1 MISFSMALV
10 FAVLIFLL
18 VALYSGKLRAEV
30 SFFIAV
36 TVLIIAGVLSPSEAL
51 AGFANEQLAVIM
63 LLLVIS
69 DIIRKTDVIN
79 LVFNKLF
86 QGTKSVSGFIVKM
99 VVFVAPTSAFF
110 NNTPLVAMMM
120 PYVYSWSKKN
130 NISPSKLLIPL
141 SYAAILGGC
150 MTLVGTST
158 NLVVNGMA
166 VDAGFGSLD
175 IFDFAWVGFP
185 MVIIGGIYLAL
196 FSDKILPSH
205 KDAMEEFKEGWREYF
220 VETEIGTNSPVIGKS
235 VAEAGLRNLSGNF
248 LVEIIRNTSVITP
261 VSPEHILSS
270 GDKLIFTGE
279 TNSIPELSKPELG
292 LSLPKECIAS
302 ELSDVVEVVVSH
314 NSWLIGRLVK
324 NTHFRGK
331 YDAAIV
337 AIHRN
342 GAKMSGKIG
351 SVIIQAGD
359 VLLLFAGRDFGIR
372 ATGNEFYVISKKENK
387 KVDAKKAIMV
397 IAGVLLS
404 VVVSANTSLSLFSC
418 LLVVLAISF
427 FTKTLTGSEIKR
439 GVNLNMMLIMAFGL
453 ALGKAMSNS
462 GAAEFIATNILKIAE
477 PFGPVAILGMIFL
490 VTNLL
495 ASYMTNLAAVAI
507 IFPISVG
514 IAQSLGLPL
523 EPFIMIVAFGGA
535 ANFITPIG
543 YQTNLMVYGSGGYSF
558 NDFMKIGLP
567 LTILYIVIG
576 TLLMSLRYGLL

>member
-1 MISFSMALV
+1 MALV
-10 FAVLIFLL
+10 FAVIIFLL

-79 LVFNKLF
+79 LVFNQLF
-86 QGTKSVSGFIVKM
+86 RGTKTVSGFVFRM
-99 VVFVAPTSAFF
+99 VAFVAPTSAFF

-130 NISPSKLLIPL
+130 KISPSKLLIPL

-166 VDAGFGSLD
+166 VDAGFNSLN

-185 MVIIGGIYLAL
+185 MVLVGGIYLAL

-205 KDAMEEFKEGWREYF
+205 KDAMDDFKDGWREYF
-220 VETEIGTNSPVIGKS
+220 VETEIEANSPIVGKS
-235 VAEAGLRNLSGNF
+235 VSEAGLRNLSGNF
-248 LVEIIRNTSVITP
+248 LVEIIRKTAVITP
-261 VSPEHILSS
+261 VSPEHILRAN
-270 GDKLIFTGE
+270 DKLIFTGE
-279 TNSIPELSKPELG
+279 TSSIPELSKPELG

-314 NSWLIGRLVK
+314 NSWLIGRRVK

-342 GAKMSGKIG
+342 GAKITGKIG
-351 SVIIQAGD
+351 SVVIQAGD
-359 VLLLFAGRDFGIR
+359 VLLLFAGRDFDIR

-397 IAGVLLS
+397 IVGVLLS
-404 VVVSANTSLSLFSC
+404 VVVSANTPLSLFSC

-439 GVNLNMMLIMAFGL
+439 GINLNMMLIMAFGL

-462 GAAEFIATNILKIAE
+462 GAAEFIANNILKVAE
-477 PFGPVAILGMIFL
+477 PFGPVAILGMVFL

-514 IAQSLGLPL
+514 IAQSMNLPL

-576 TLLMSLRYGLL
+576 TLLMSWRYGLM

>member
-1 MISFSMALV
+1 MALV
-10 FAVLIFLL
+10 FAVIIFLL
-18 VALYSGKLRAEV
+18 IALYSGKLRAEV

-36 TVLIIAGVLSPSEAL
+36 TVLTVSGILTPSEAL
-51 AGFANEQLAVIM
+51 AGFANEQLAVII

-69 DIIRKTDVIN
+69 DIIRKTDIIN
-79 LVFNKLF
+79 LVFSRVFK
-86 QGTKSVSGFIVKM
+86 GTKSVSGFVLRM
-99 VVFVAPTSAFF
+99 VGLVAPTSAFF

-120 PYVYSWSKKN
+120 PYVYSWSKAN
-130 NISPSKLLIPL
+130 NTSPSKLLIPL

-185 MVIIGGIYLAL
+185 MVIVGAIYLAL
-196 FSDKILPSH
+196 FADKILPSH
-205 KDAMEEFKEGWREYF
+205 QDAMDEFKQDWREYF
-220 VETEIGTNSPVIGKS
+220 VETEIEANSPIAGKS
-235 VAEAGLRNLSGNF
+235 VSEAGLRNLSGNF
-248 LVEIIRNTSVITP
+248 LVEIIRKASTITP
-261 VSPEHILSS
+261 VSPEHILRA

-279 TNSIPELSKPELG
+279 TSSIPELTKPELG
-292 LSLPKECIAS
+292 LTLPKECVAS

-314 NSWLIGRLVK
+314 NSWLIGRKVK

-337 AIHRN
+337 AIHRH
-342 GAKMSGKIG
+342 GEKISGKIG
-351 SVIIQAGD
+351 DVVINAGD
-359 VLLLFAGRDFGIR
+359 VLLLFAGRDFAIR
-372 ATGNEFYVISKKENK
+372 ATGNEFYVISKKENT

-397 IAGVLLS
+397 IVGVLLS
-404 VVVSANTSLSLFSC
+404 VVISANTPLSLFSC
-418 LLVVLAISF
+418 LLVLLAVSF

-439 GVNLNMMLIMAFGL
+439 GINLNMMLIMAFGL
-453 ALGKAMSNS
+453 ALGRAMSNS
-462 GAAEFIATNILKIAE
+462 GAAEFIATNILNIAE

-514 IAQSLGLPL
+514 IAQTMNLPL

-567 LTILYIVIG
+567 LTIIYIVIG
-576 TLLMSLRYGLL
+576 TLLMSLHYGLF

>member
-10 FAVLIFLL
+10 FVVIIFLL

-86 QGTKSVSGFIVKM
+86 QGTKTVSGFVLRM
-99 VVFVAPTSAFF
+99 VAFVAPTSAFF

-130 NISPSKLLIPL
+130 KISPSKLLIPL

-185 MVIIGGIYLAL
+185 MVIVGGLYLAL

-205 KDAMEEFKEGWREYF
+205 KDAMEEFKDGWREYF
-220 VETEIGTNSPVIGKS
+220 VETEIEAKSPIIGKS
-235 VAEAGLRNLSGNF
+235 VSDAGLRNLSGNF
-248 LVEIIRNTSVITP
+248 LVEIIRKTAVITP
-261 VSPEHILSS
+261 VSPEHVLRA

-314 NSWLIGRLVK
+314 NSWLIGRRVK

-342 GAKMSGKIG
+342 GAKISGKIG

-359 VLLLFAGRDFGIR
+359 VLLLFAGRDFDIR

-404 VVVSANTSLSLFSC
+404 VVVSANTPLSLFSC

-439 GVNLNMMLIMAFGL
+439 GINLNMMLIMAFGL

-462 GAAEFIATNILKIAE
+462 GAAEFIASNILKIAE

-507 IFPISVG
+507 VFPISVG

-567 LTILYIVIG
+567 LTILYIVLG
-576 TLLMSLRYGLL
+576 TLLMSLRYGLF

>member
-1 MISFSMALV
+1 MVLV
-10 FAVLIFLL
+10 FVVIVFLL
-18 VALYSGKLRAEV
+18 VALYSGKVRAEV

-36 TVLIIAGVLSPSEAL
+36 TILTVAGVLTPSEAL
-51 AGFANEQLAVIM
+51 SGLANEQLAVIM

-69 DIIRKTDVIN
+69 DIIRKTDVID
-79 LVFNKLF
+79 LVFNRLF
-86 QGTKSVSGFIVKM
+86 KGTKSVSGFVLRM
-99 VVFVAPTSAFF
+99 VGFVAPTSAFF

-120 PYVYSWSKKN
+120 PYVYSWSKRN
-130 NISPSKLLIPL
+130 NTSPSKLLIPL

-166 VDAGFGSLD
+166 VEAGFDSLN

-185 MVIIGGIYLAL
+185 MVIVGGLYLSL

-205 KDAMEEFKEGWREYF
+205 KDAIDEFKEDWRQYF
-220 VETEIGTNSPVIGKS
+220 VETEIEKGSSIAGKT

-248 LVEIIRNTSVITP
+248 LVEIVRKSATITP
-261 VSPEHILSS
+261 VSPDHILRT
-270 GDKLIFTGE
+270 GDKLIFNGE
-279 TNSIPELSKPELG
+279 TESIKELNRPELG
-292 LSLPKECIAS
+292 LTLPKECTT
-302 ELSDVVEVVVSH
+302 EDLSDVVEVVVSY
-314 NSWLIGRLVK
+314 NSWLVGRK
-324 NTHFRGK
+324 IKRTDFRGK

-337 AIHRN
+337 AVHRN
-342 GAKMSGKIG
+342 GEKISGKIG
-351 SVIIQAGD
+351 DVILQAGD
-359 VLLLFAGRDFGIR
+359 VLLLFAGRDFSIR
-372 ATGNEFYVISKKENK
+372 ATGNEFYTLSKQEHQ
-387 KVDAKKAIMV
+387 KVDAKKALMV
-397 IAGVLLS
+397 VGGVLIS
-404 VVVSANTSLSLFSC
+404 VVVSANTSMSLFAC
-418 LLVVLAISF
+418 LLVLLAVSF
-427 FTKTLTGSEIKR
+427 FSKTLTASEIKR
-439 GVNLNMMLIMAFGL
+439 GINLNMMLIMAFGL

-462 GAAEFIATNILKIAE
+462 GAAEFIATNILQVAE
-477 PFGPVAILGMIFL
+477 PFGAVAILGMIFL

-514 IAQSLGLPL
+514 IAQSMNLPL

-567 LTILYIVIG
+567 LTVLYIVLG
-576 TLLMSLRYGLL
+576 TALMSWRYGLF

>member
-261 VSPEHILSS
+261 VSPEDILSS

-404 VVVSANTSLSLFSC
+404 VVVSANTPLSLFSC

>member
-10 FAVLIFLL
+10 FAVIIFLL

-79 LVFNKLF
+79 LVFNRLF
-86 QGTKSVSGFIVKM
+86 HGTKTVSGFVVRM
-99 VVFVAPTSAFF
+99 VAFVAPTSAFF

-185 MVIIGGIYLAL
+185 MVIVGGIYLAL

-261 VSPEHILSS
+261 VSPEDILSS

-397 IAGVLLS
+397 IIGVLLS
-404 VVVSANTSLSLFSC
+404 VVVSANTPLSLFSC
-418 LLVVLAISF
+418 LLVVLAVSF

-462 GAAEFIATNILKIAE
+462 GAAEFIANSILKVAE

-514 IAQSLGLPL
+514 IAQSMGLPL

>member
-1 MISFSMALV
+1 MALV
-10 FAVLIFLL
+10 FAVIIFLL

-79 LVFNKLF
+79 LVFNQLF
-86 QGTKSVSGFIVKM
+86 RGTKTVSGFVFRM
-99 VVFVAPTSAFF
+99 VAFVAPTSAFF

-130 NISPSKLLIPL
+130 KISPSKLLIPL

-166 VDAGFGSLD
+166 VDAGFNSLN

-185 MVIIGGIYLAL
+185 MVLVGGIYLAL

-205 KDAMEEFKEGWREYF
+205 KDAMDDFKDGWREYF
-220 VETEIGTNSPVIGKS
+220 VETEIEANSPIVGKS
-235 VAEAGLRNLSGNF
+235 VSEAGLRNLSGNF
-248 LVEIIRNTSVITP
+248 LVEIIRKTAVITP
-261 VSPEHILSS
+261 VSPEHILRAN
-270 GDKLIFTGE
+270 DKLIFTGE
-279 TNSIPELSKPELG
+279 TSSIPELSKPELG

-314 NSWLIGRLVK
+314 NSWLIGRRVK

-342 GAKMSGKIG
+342 GAKISGKIG
-351 SVIIQAGD
+351 SVVIQAGD
-359 VLLLFAGRDFGIR
+359 VLLLFAGRDFDIR

-387 KVDAKKAIMV
+387 KVDAKKAVMV

-404 VVVSANTSLSLFSC
+404 VVVSANTALSLFSC

-439 GVNLNMMLIMAFGL
+439 GINLNMMLIMAFGL

-462 GAAEFIATNILKIAE
+462 GAAEFIANNILKVAE
-477 PFGPVAILGMIFL
+477 PFGPVAILGMVFL

-514 IAQSLGLPL
+514 IAQSMNLPL

-576 TLLMSLRYGLL
+576 TLLMSWRYGLM

>member
-10 FAVLIFLL
+10 FVVIFFLL

-36 TVLIIAGVLSPSEAL
+36 TTLVIAGVLSPSEAL

-69 DIIRKTDVIN
+69 DIIRKTDIIN
-79 LVFNKLF
+79 LVFNQLF
-86 QGTKSVSGFIVKM
+86 HGTKTVSGF
-99 VVFVAPTSAFF
+99 VVRMIAFVAPTSAFF

-130 NISPSKLLIPL
+130 NTSPSKLLIPL

-166 VDAGFGSLD
+166 VDAGYGSLD

-185 MVIIGGIYLAL
+185 MVIVGGIYLAL

-205 KDAMEEFKEGWREYF
+205 KDAMEEFKDGWREYF
-220 VETEIGTNSPVIGKS
+220 VETEIEAKSPIIGKS
-235 VAEAGLRNLSGNF
+235 VSDAGLRNLSGNF
-248 LVEIIRNTSVITP
+248 LVEIIRKTAVITP
-261 VSPEHILSS
+261 VSPEHILRA

-292 LSLPKECIAS
+292 LSLPKECIAA

-314 NSWLIGRLVK
+314 NSWLIGKLVK
-324 NTHFRGK
+324 DTHFRGK

-342 GAKMSGKIG
+342 GAKISGKIG
-351 SVIIQAGD
+351 SVVIQAGD
-359 VLLLFAGRDFGIR
+359 VLLLFAGRDFDIR

-397 IAGVLLS
+397 IVGVLLS
-404 VVVSANTSLSLFSC
+404 VVVSANTPLSLFSC

-439 GVNLNMMLIMAFGL
+439 GINLNMMLIMAFGL
-453 ALGKAMSNS
+453 ALGKAMNNS
-462 GAAEFIATNILKIAE
+462 GAAEFIASNVLKVAE
-477 PFGPVAILGMIFL
+477 PFGAVAILGMIFL
-490 VTNLL
+490 ITNLL

-514 IAQSLGLPL
+514 IAQSMGLPL

-576 TLLMSLRYGLL
+576 TFLMAWRYDLF

>member
-10 FAVLIFLL
+10 FAVIIFLL

-36 TVLIIAGVLSPSEAL
+36 TVLTVAGVLSPTEAL

-69 DIIRKTDVIN
+69 DIIRKTDIIE
-79 LVFNKLF
+79 LVFNRVFK
-86 QGTKSVSGFIVKM
+86 GTKSVSGFVLRM
-99 VVFVAPTSAFF
+99 VGLVAPTSAFF

-120 PYVYSWSKKN
+120 PYVYSWSKKHN
-130 NISPSKLLIPL
+130 TSPSKLLIPL

-166 VDAGFGSLD
+166 VDAGFGSLN
-175 IFDFAWVGFP
+175 IFDFAWVGLP

-205 KDAMEEFKEGWREYF
+205 KDAMDDFKDGWREYF
-220 VETEIGTNSPVIGKS
+220 VETEIEANSPIVGMS
-235 VAEAGLRNLSGNF
+235 VADAGLRNLPGNF
-248 LVEIIRNTSVITP
+248 LVEIIRKTAVITP
-261 VSPEHILSS
+261 VSPEHILRVN
-270 GDKLIFTGE
+270 DKLIFTGE
-279 TNSIPELSKPELG
+279 TSSIPELSKPELG

-302 ELSDVVEVVVSH
+302 DLSDVVEVVVSH
-314 NSWLIGRLVK
+314 NSWLIGRNVK

-342 GAKMSGKIG
+342 GAKISGKIG
-351 SVIIQAGD
+351 SVVIQAGD
-359 VLLLFAGRDFGIR
+359 VLLLFAGRDFAIR

-387 KVDAKKAIMV
+387 KVDARKAIMV

-404 VVVSANTSLSLFSC
+404 VVISANTPLSLFSC
-418 LLVVLAISF
+418 LLVLLAFSF

-439 GVNLNMMLIMAFGL
+439 GINLNMMLIMAFGL

-462 GAAEFIATNILKIAE
+462 GAAEFIATHILQVAE
-477 PFGPVAILGMIFL
+477 PFGPIAILGMIFL

-514 IAQSLGLPL
+514 ISQSMGLPL

>member
-10 FAVLIFLL
+10 FAVIAFLL
-18 VALYSGKLRAEV
+18 VALYSGKIRAEV

-36 TVLIIAGVLSPSEAL
+36 TVLTVTGILTPSEAL
-51 AGFANEQLAVIM
+51 SGFANEQLAVIM

-69 DIIRKTDVIN
+69 DIIRKTDIID
-79 LVFNKLF
+79 LIFNRLF
-86 QGTKSVSGFIVKM
+86 NGTKSVSGFVLKM
-99 VVFVAPTSAFF
+99 VGFVAPTSAFF

-130 NISPSKLLIPL
+130 NTSPSKLLIPL

-166 VDAGFGSLD
+166 VDAGFESLE
-175 IFDFAWVGFP
+175 IFDFIWVGFP
-185 MVIIGGIYLAL
+185 MVIIGGLYLSF

-205 KDAMEEFKEGWREYF
+205 KDAMDELKESWREYF
-220 VETEIGTNSPVIGKS
+220 VETEIKADSPIIGKT
-235 VAEAGLRNLSGNF
+235 VFDAGLRSLSGNF
-248 LVEIIRNTSVITP
+248 LVEIVRKSTVISP
-261 VSPEHILSS
+261 VSPNQILRSK
-270 GDKLIFTGE
+270 DKLIFTGE
-279 TNSIPELSKPELG
+279 TDTIPELIKPELG
-292 LSLPKECIAS
+292 LSLPQESSSS
-302 ELSDVVEVVVSH
+302 ELSNVVEVVISH
-314 NSWLIGRLVK
+314 NSWLIGRRVK

-342 GAKMSGKIG
+342 GAKISGKLG
-351 SVIIQAGD
+351 SVVLQPGD
-359 VLLLFAGRDFGIR
+359 VLLLFAGKDFDHR
-372 ATGNEFYVISKKENK
+372 ATGNEFYVISKKDNT
-387 KVDAKKAIMV
+387 KVDAKKALLV

-404 VVVSANTSLSLFSC
+404 VVVSANTPLSLFAC
-418 LLVVLAISF
+418 LLIVLGLSF
-427 FTKTLTGSEIKR
+427 FTKTLTGTDIKR
-439 GVNLNMMLIMAFGL
+439 GLNLNLMLIMAFGL

-462 GAAEFIATNILKIAE
+462 GAAEYIAVNILKVAE
-477 PFGPVAILGMIFL
+477 PFGAVALLGMIFL

-514 IAQSLGLPL
+514 IAQSMNLPL

-567 LTILYIVIG
+567 LTLLYIAIG
-576 TLLMSLRYGLL
+576 TLLMSWRYGLF

>member
-1 MISFSMALV
+1 MALV
-10 FAVLIFLL
+10 FAVIIFLL

-79 LVFNKLF
+79 LVFNQLF
-86 QGTKSVSGFIVKM
+86 RGTKTVSGFVFRM
-99 VVFVAPTSAFF
+99 VAFVAPTSAFF

-130 NISPSKLLIPL
+130 KISPSKLLIPL

-166 VDAGFGSLD
+166 VDAGFNSLN

-185 MVIIGGIYLAL
+185 MVLVGGIYLAL

-205 KDAMEEFKEGWREYF
+205 KDAMDDFKDGWREYF
-220 VETEIGTNSPVIGKS
+220 VETEIEANSPIVGKS
-235 VAEAGLRNLSGNF
+235 VSEAGLRNLSGNF
-248 LVEIIRNTSVITP
+248 LVEIIRKTAVITP
-261 VSPEHILSS
+261 VSPEHILRAN
-270 GDKLIFTGE
+270 DKLIFTGE
-279 TNSIPELSKPELG
+279 TSSIPELSKPELG

-314 NSWLIGRLVK
+314 NSWLIGRRVK

-342 GAKMSGKIG
+342 GAKISGKIG
-351 SVIIQAGD
+351 SVVIQAGD
-359 VLLLFAGRDFGIR
+359 VLLLFAGRDFDIR

-397 IAGVLLS
+397 IVGVLLS
-404 VVVSANTSLSLFSC
+404 VVVSANTPLSLFSC

-439 GVNLNMMLIMAFGL
+439 GINLNMMLIMAFGL

-462 GAAEFIATNILKIAE
+462 GAAEFIANNILKVAE
-477 PFGPVAILGMIFL
+477 PFGPVAILGMVFL

-514 IAQSLGLPL
+514 IAQSMNLPL

-576 TLLMSLRYGLL
+576 TLLMSWRYGLM

>member
-1 MISFSMALV
+1 MISLSMALV
-10 FAVLIFLL
+10 FGVILFLL
-18 VALYSGKLRAEV
+18 VTLYSGKLRAEV
-30 SFFIAV
+30 SFFLAV
-36 TVLIIAGVLSPSEAL
+36 TVLTVFGILTPQEVL

-69 DIIRKTDVIN
+69 DIIRKTDVID
-79 LVFNKLF
+79 LVFNRVF
-86 QGTKSVSGFIVKM
+86 RGTKTVSGFVMRM
-99 VVFVAPTSAFF
+99 VAFVAPTSAFF

-120 PYVYSWSKKN
+120 PYVYSWSKRHN
-130 NISPSKLLIPL
+130 SSPSKLLIPL

-166 VDAGFGSLD
+166 VSAGFESLE
-175 IFDFAWVGFP
+175 IFDFIWVGLP
-185 MVIIGGIYLAL
+185 MVLIGGIYLTA
-196 FSDKILPSH
+196 FSNKLLPSH
-205 KDAMEEFKEGWREYF
+205 KDAMDEFKEDWREYF
-220 VETEIGTNSPVIGKS
+220 VETEVEATSPLVGKT
-235 VAEAGLRNLSGNF
+235 VAEAGLRSLAGNY
-248 LVEIIRNTSVITP
+248 LVEIVRGKSNITP
-261 VSPEHILSS
+261 VSPDNVLRPN
-270 GDKLIFTGE
+270 DKLIFTGE
-279 TNSIPELSKPELG
+279 TESIPELSKPELG
-292 LSLPKECIAS
+292 LSLPKECTAS
-302 ELSDVVEVVVSH
+302 ELSDVVEVVVSA
-314 NSWLIGRLVK
+314 NSWLIGRKVK
-324 NTHFRGK
+324 RTEFRGK

-337 AIHRN
+337 AVHRN
-342 GAKMSGKIG
+342 GERISGKVG
-351 SVIIQAGD
+351 DVIIQSGD
-359 VLLLFAGRDFGIR
+359 VLLLFAGKDFGIR
-372 ATGNEFYVISKKENK
+372 ATGNEFYVISKKNNA

-397 IAGVLLS
+397 VGGVLLS
-404 VVVSANTSLSLFSC
+404 VVISSTTSMSLFAC
-418 LLVVLAISF
+418 LLILLAVSF

-439 GVNLNMMLIMAFGL
+439 GINLNMMVIMAFGL

-462 GAAEFIATNILKIAE
+462 GAAEFIATNILEVAE

-514 IAQSLGLPL
+514 IAQSMNLPL

-567 LTILYIVIG
+567 LTILYITLG
-576 TLLMSLRYGLL
+576 TILMSWRYNLI

>member
-1 MISFSMALV
+1 MISFSMMLV
-10 FAVLIFLL
+10 FAVILFLL

-36 TVLIIAGVLSPSEAL
+36 TVLTVFGVLTPAEAL

-79 LVFNKLF
+79 LVFNQLF
-86 QGTKSVSGFIVKM
+86 QGTKSVSGFIVRM
-99 VVFVAPTSAFF
+99 VAFVAPTSAFF

-130 NISPSKLLIPL
+130 NTSPSKLLIPL

-175 IFDFAWVGFP
+175 IFDFAWVGVP
-185 MVIIGGIYLAL
+185 MVLIGGLYLTFFA
-196 FSDKILPSH
+196 DKILPST
-205 KDAMEEFKEGWREYF
+205 KDAMDEFKEGWREYF
-220 VETEIGTNSPVIGKS
+220 VETEIEPNSPIVGKT
-235 VAEAGLRNLSGNF
+235 VADAGLRNLSGNF
-248 LVEIIRNTSVITP
+248 LVEIIRKTVVITP
-261 VSPEHILSS
+261 VSPDHVLRAS
-270 GDKLIFTGE
+270 DKLIFTGE
-279 TNSIPELSKPELG
+279 TDSIPELSKTELG
-292 LSLPKECIAS
+292 LTLPKECVAS

-314 NSWLIGRLVK
+314 NSWLIGKRVK

-342 GAKMSGKIG
+342 GAKISGKIG
-351 SVIIQAGD
+351 DLIIQAGD
-359 VLLLFAGRDFGIR
+359 VLLLFAGRDFRIR
-372 ATGNEFYVISKKENK
+372 ATGNEFYIISTKTNN
-387 KVDAKKAIMV
+387 KVDARKAM
-397 IAGVLLS
+397 IAIVGVLLA
-404 VVVSANTSLSLFSC
+404 VIVSANTAMSLFAC
-418 LLVVLAISF
+418 LLIVLAISF

-439 GVNLNMMLIMAFGL
+439 GINLNMMLIMSFGL

-462 GAAEFIATNILKIAE
+462 GAAEFIATNILKVAE
-477 PFGPVAILGMIFL
+477 PFGPVAFLGMIFL

-514 IAQSLGLPL
+514 IAQSMGFPL
-523 EPFIMIVAFGGA
+523 KPFIMIVAFGGA

-567 LTILYIVIG
+567 LTILYILIG
-576 TLLMSLRYGLL
+576 TSLMAWRYGLW

>member
-1 MISFSMALV
+1 MVSFPMALV
-10 FAVLIFLL
+10 FAVIIFLL
-18 VALYSGKLRAEV
+18 VALYSGKLRAEAA
-30 SFFIAV
+30 FFISITLL
-36 TVLIIAGVLSPSEAL
+36 TVSGILSPAEAL
-51 AGFANEQLAVIM
+51 SGFANEQLAVIM

-69 DIIRKTDVIN
+69 DVIRKTDVIN
-79 LVFNKLF
+79 LVFNRLF
-86 QGTKSVSGFIVKM
+86 KGTKSVGGFIARM
-99 VVFVAPTSAFF
+99 IAFVAPTSAFF

-120 PYVYSWSKKN
+120 PYVYSWSKRN
-130 NISPSKLLIPL
+130 NTSPSKLLIPL

-166 VDAGFGSLD
+166 VDAGFDSLN

-185 MVIIGGIYLAL
+185 MIIVGGLYLTFFA
-196 FSDKILPSH
+196 DKILPSH
-205 KDAMEEFKEGWREYF
+205 KDAMDELKEGWREYF
-220 VETEIGTNSPVIGKS
+220 VETVIKADSPLIGKT
-235 VAEAGLRNLSGNF
+235 VLEAGLRSLSGNF
-248 LVEIIRNTSVITP
+248 LVEIVRSSTVITP
-261 VSPEHILSS
+261 VSPDQVLRAR
-270 GDKLIFTGE
+270 DKLIFTGE
-279 TNSIPELSKPELG
+279 TSTIPELVKPELG
-292 LSLPKECIAS
+292 LSLPQESSSS
-302 ELSDVVEVVVSH
+302 ELSNVVEVVVSH
-314 NSWLIGRLVK
+314 NSWLIGRRVK

-342 GAKMSGKIG
+342 GAKISGKIG
-351 SVIIQAGD
+351 SVVLQPGD
-359 VLLLFAGRDFGIR
+359 VLLLFAGKDFEHR
-372 ATGNEFYVISKKENK
+372 ATGNEFYIISKKENTR
-387 KVDAKKAIMV
+387 VDAKKALLV

-404 VVVSANTSLSLFSC
+404 VVVSANTPLSLFAC
-418 LLVVLAISF
+418 LLIVLALSF
-427 FTKTLTGSEIKR
+427 FTRILTGTDIKR
-439 GVNLNMMLIMAFGL
+439 GLNLNLMLVMAFGL

-462 GAAEFIATNILKIAE
+462 GAAEYIAMNILKVVE
-477 PFGPVAILGMIFL
+477 PFGAVALLGMIFL

-514 IAQSLGLPL
+514 IAQSMNLPL

-567 LTILYIVIG
+567 LTLLYIIIG
-576 TLLMSLRYGLL
+576 TLLMSWRYGLF

>member
-1 MISFSMALV
+1 MINSSMALV
-10 FAVLIFLL
+10 FAVIIFLL

-79 LVFNKLF
+79 LVFNRLF

-99 VVFVAPTSAFF
+99 VAFVAPTSAFF

-130 NISPSKLLIPL
+130 KISPSKLLIPL

-166 VDAGFGSLD
+166 VDAGFDSLD

-185 MVIIGGIYLAL
+185 MVMIGGIYLAL

-397 IAGVLLS
+397 IVGVLLS
-404 VVVSANTSLSLFSC
+404 VVVSANTPLSLFSC

>member
-261 VSPEHILSS
+261 VSPEDILSS

-397 IAGVLLS
+397 IVGVLLS
-404 VVVSANTSLSLFSC
+404 VVVSANTPLSLFSC

>member
-1 MISFSMALV
+1 MALV
-10 FAVLIFLL
+10 FAVIIFLL

-79 LVFNKLF
+79 LVFNQLF
-86 QGTKSVSGFIVKM
+86 RGTKTVSGFVFRM
-99 VVFVAPTSAFF
+99 VAFVAPTSAFF

-130 NISPSKLLIPL
+130 KISPSKLLIPL

-166 VDAGFGSLD
+166 VDAGFNSLN

-185 MVIIGGIYLAL
+185 MVLVGGIYLAL

-205 KDAMEEFKEGWREYF
+205 KDAMDDFKDGWREYF
-220 VETEIGTNSPVIGKS
+220 VETEIEANSPIVGKS
-235 VAEAGLRNLSGNF
+235 VSEAGLRNLSGNF
-248 LVEIIRNTSVITP
+248 LVEIIRKTAVITP
-261 VSPEHILSS
+261 VSPEHILRAN
-270 GDKLIFTGE
+270 DKLIFTGE
-279 TNSIPELSKPELG
+279 TSSIPELSKPELG

-314 NSWLIGRLVK
+314 NSWLIGRRVK

-342 GAKMSGKIG
+342 GAKISGKIG
-351 SVIIQAGD
+351 SVVIQAGD
-359 VLLLFAGRDFGIR
+359 VLLLFAGRDFDIR

-397 IAGVLLS
+397 IVGVLLS
-404 VVVSANTSLSLFSC
+404 VVVSANTPLSLFSC

-439 GVNLNMMLIMAFGL
+439 GINLNMMLIMAFGL

-462 GAAEFIATNILKIAE
+462 GAAEFIANNILKVAE
-477 PFGPVAILGMIFL
+477 PFGPVAILGMVFL

-495 ASYMTNLAAVAI
+495 ASYMTNFAAVAI

-514 IAQSLGLPL
+514 IAQSMNLPL

-576 TLLMSLRYGLL
+576 TLLMSLRYGLF

>member
-1 MISFSMALV
+1 MINSSMALV
-10 FAVLIFLL
+10 FAVIIFLL

-79 LVFNKLF
+79 LVFNRLF

-99 VVFVAPTSAFF
+99 VAFVAPTSAFF

-130 NISPSKLLIPL
+130 KISPSKLLIPL

-166 VDAGFGSLD
+166 VDAGFDSLD

-342 GAKMSGKIG
+342 GAKISGKIG

-359 VLLLFAGRDFGIR
+359 VLLLFAGRDFDIR

-507 IFPISVG
+507 IFPIAVG

>member
-1 MISFSMALV
+1 MISLSMALV
-10 FAVLIFLL
+10 FAVIIFLL
-18 VALYSGKLRAEV
+18 ITIYSGKLRPEA
-30 SFFIAV
+30 SFFMAI
-36 TVLIIAGVLSPSEAL
+36 TVLTVFGILTPSEAIS
-51 AGFANEQLAVIM
+51 GFANEQLGVIM

-79 LVFNKLF
+79 LVFNRVFK
-86 QGTKSVSGFIVKM
+86 GTKSVSGFVVRM
-99 VVFVAPTSAFF
+99 VAFVAPTSAFF

-130 NISPSKLLIPL
+130 NTSPSKLLIPL

-166 VDAGFGSLD
+166 IDAGFESLN

-185 MVIIGGIYLAL
+185 MVIVGAIYLAL
-196 FSDKILPSH
+196 FADKILPSH

-220 VETEIGTNSPVIGKS
+220 VETEIEANSPIVGMS
-235 VAEAGLRNLSGNF
+235 VADAGLRNLSGNF
-248 LVEIIRNTSVITP
+248 LVEIIRKSAVITP
-261 VSPEHILSS
+261 VSPEHILRS

-292 LSLPKECIAS
+292 LTLPKECDS
-302 ELSDVVEVVVSH
+302 TVLSDVVEVVVSH
-314 NSWLIGRLVK
+314 NSWLIGRRVK

-342 GAKMSGKIG
+342 GEKISGKIG

-359 VLLLFAGRDFGIR
+359 VLLLFAGRDFDIR

-387 KVDAKKAIMV
+387 KVESKKAIL
-397 IAGVLLS
+397 IISGVLMS
-404 VVVSANTSLSLFSC
+404 VVISANTSLSLFSC
-418 LLVVLAISF
+418 LLVLLAISF

-439 GVNLNMMLIMAFGL
+439 GINLNMMLIMAFGL
-453 ALGKAMSNS
+453 ALGKAMTNS
-462 GAAEFIATNILKIAE
+462 GAAEFIANNILKVAE
-477 PFGPVAILGMIFL
+477 PFGPVALLGMIFL

-514 IAQSLGLPL
+514 IAQSMNLPT

-543 YQTNLMVYGSGGYSF
+543 YQTNLMVYGSGGYTF

-567 LTILYIVIG
+567 LTILYIAIG
-576 TLLMSLRYGLL
+576 TLLMSWHYSLL